1 MYALAYIFCYNYNVM
16 YMDKYVEDFINYL
29 EYERNYSNN
38 TVIAYKNNIAKFI
51 DYINMDIK
59 NVDYDTVRKY
69 ISYLYEQKYQAKSI
83 SRMISSLRSFFKYL
97 KINHII
103 NNNPMTL
110 ISNPKVEKKLPKY
123 LTINEVESILN
134 APNMNDKVG
143 IRDAFILELLYVS
156 GIRVSELVNIKV
168 NDIELSENRIKIL
181 GKGSKE
187 RYVLYGSRCK
197 ELLNKYM
204 SVRNKFLKVPND
216 YLILSKTG
224 RKINTREVRNIINR
238 IKIKAGV
245 SISISPHTFRHT
257 FATHMLNE
265 GADIRAVQE
274 LLGHENLSTTTIY
287 THLTNEKLR
296 RTYLNTHPR
305 A

>member
-1 MYALAYIFCYNYNVM
+1 
-16 YMDKYVEDFINYL
+16 MDDFINYL

-38 TVIAYKNNIAKFI
+38 TIIAYKNDIIELI
-51 DYINMDIK
+51 DYLDTKRITNIK
-59 NVDYDTVRKY
+59 NVDYDTIRNY
-69 ISYLYEQKYQAKSI
+69 LSYLYNNKYKSKYI
-83 SRMISSLRSFFKYL
+83 YRMISSLRSFFKYL
-97 KINHII
+97 KINDII
-103 NNNPMTL
+103 TNNPMTL

-134 APNMNDKVG
+134 TPDMSDPVG

-156 GIRVSELVNIKV
+156 GIRVSELVNIKISDV
-168 NDIELSENRIKIL
+168 EETVKRIKIF

-204 SVRNKFLKVPND
+204 SIRNTFLKVPND

-224 RKINTREVRNIINR
+224 KKLNTREVRNIINR
-238 IKIKAGV
+238 IKVKAGV
-245 SISISPHTFRHT
+245 SINISPHTFRHT

-296 RTYLNTHPR
+296 KTYLSTHPR

>member
-1 MYALAYIFCYNYNVM
+1 MN
-16 YMDKYVEDFINYL
+16 KYVDDFINYL

-38 TVIAYKNNIAKFI
+38 TIIAYRNNILQLI
-51 DYINMDIK
+51 DYLDNNKINDIRK
-59 NVDYDTVRKY
+59 VDYDTIRTYLSYIHSKY
-69 ISYLYEQKYQAKSI
+69 EAKSI
-83 SRMISSLRSFFKYL
+83 SRMISSMRSFFKYL
-97 KINHII
+97 KVNNVIL
-103 NNNPMTL
+103 NNPMLL

-123 LTINEVESILN
+123 LTINEVEKMLN
-134 APNMNDKVG
+134 APDMSDTLG

-156 GIRVSELVNIKV
+156 GIRVSELVNIK
-168 NDIELSENRIKIL
+168 LSDVETSEKKIKIL

-197 ELLNKYM
+197 DLLNKYM
-204 SVRNKFLKVPND
+204 SVRNNFLKYPNE

-224 RKINTREVRNIINR
+224 RKLNIREVRNIINK
-238 IKIKAGV
+238 IKTKAGV
-245 SISISPHTFRHT
+245 DISISPHTFRHT

-265 GADIRAVQE
+265 GADLRAVQE

>member
-1 MYALAYIFCYNYNVM
+1 MN
-16 YMDKYVEDFINYL
+16 KYVDDFINYL

-38 TVIAYKNNIAKFI
+38 TIIAYKNNILQLI
-51 DYINMDIK
+51 DYLDNNKIKDIRK
-59 NVDYDTVRKY
+59 VDYDTIRTYLSYIHSKY
-69 ISYLYEQKYQAKSI
+69 EAKSI
-83 SRMISSLRSFFKYL
+83 SRMISSSMRSFFKYL
-97 KINHII
+97 KVNNVIL
-103 NNNPMTL
+103 NNPMLL

-123 LTINEVESILN
+123 LTINEVEKMLN
-134 APNMNDKVG
+134 APDMSDKVG
-143 IRDAFILELLYVS
+143 VRDAFILELLYVS
-156 GIRVSELVNIKV
+156 GIRVSELVNIKISDV
-168 NDIELSENRIKIL
+168 ETSEMKIKIL

-197 ELLNKYM
+197 YLLNKYM
-204 SVRNKFLKVPND
+204 SVRNNFLKYPNE

-224 RKINTREVRNIINR
+224 RKLNTREVRNIINR
-238 IKIKAGV
+238 IKTKAGV
-245 SISISPHTFRHT
+245 DISISPHTFRHT

-265 GADIRAVQE
+265 GADLRAVQE

>member
-1 MYALAYIFCYNYNVM
+1 MNKYI
-16 YMDKYVEDFINYL
+16 DDFINYL

-38 TVIAYKNNIAKFI
+38 TIIAYKNDIIEFI
-51 DYINMDIK
+51 DYLDTKRITNISD
-59 NVDYDTVRKY
+59 VDYDTIRTY
-69 ISYLYEQKYQAKSI
+69 LSYLYDNKYKAKSI

-97 KINHII
+97 KINNII
-103 NNNPMTL
+103 TNNPMTL

-123 LTINEVESILN
+123 LTINEVESILS
-134 APNMNDKVG
+134 APDMNDPVG

-156 GIRVSELVNIKV
+156 GIRVSELVNIKIS
-168 NDIELSENRIKIL
+168 DIEETDKRIKIF

-197 ELLNKYM
+197 ELLNKYL
-204 SVRNKFLKVPND
+204 SIRNIFLKYPND
-216 YLILSKTG
+216 YLILSKRG
-224 RKINTREVRNIINR
+224 KKLNTREVRNIINR
-238 IKIKAGV
+238 IKVKAGV

>member
-1 MYALAYIFCYNYNVM
+1 
-16 YMDKYVEDFINYL
+16 MDKYVEDFINYL

>member
-1 MYALAYIFCYNYNVM
+1 MNKEL
-16 YMDKYVEDFINYL
+16 DDFINYL

-38 TVIAYKNNIAKFI
+38 TIIAYKNNILQL
-51 DYINMDIK
+51 INYLDSININDIK
-59 NVDYDTVRKY
+59 SVKY
-69 ISYLYEQKYQAKSI
+69 ETIRGYLSYLHENKYKSKSI
-83 SRMISSLRSFFKYL
+83 SRMISSMRSFFKYL
-97 KINHII
+97 KVENII
-103 NNNPMTL
+103 TNNPMTL
-110 ISNPKVEKKLPKY
+110 ISNPKLEKKLPKY
-123 LTINEVESILN
+123 LTINEVESILS
-134 APNMNDKVG
+134 APDMNDAVG
-143 IRDAFILELLYVS
+143 VRDAFILELLYVS
-156 GIRVSELVNIKV
+156 GIRVSELVNIKL
-168 NDIELSENRIKIL
+168 NDIEESQRRIKIL
-181 GKGSKE
+181 GKGNKE
-187 RYVLYGSRCK
+187 RYVLYGSRCS
-197 ELLNKYM
+197 ELLKKYI
-204 SVRNKFLKVPND
+204 SVRSNFLKYPND

-224 RKINTREVRNIINR
+224 RKINTREIRNIINR
-238 IKIKAGV
+238 IKTKAGI

>member
-1 MYALAYIFCYNYNVM
+1 MNKEL
-16 YMDKYVEDFINYL
+16 DDFINYL

-38 TVIAYKNNIAKFI
+38 TIIAYKNNILQL
-51 DYINMDIK
+51 INYLESININDIK
-59 NVDYDTVRKY
+59 SVKY
-69 ISYLYEQKYQAKSI
+69 ETIRGYLSYLHENKYKSKSI
-83 SRMISSLRSFFKYL
+83 SRMISSMRSFFKYL
-97 KINHII
+97 KGKDII
-103 NNNPMTL
+103 INNPMTL
-110 ISNPKVEKKLPKY
+110 ISNPKLEKKLPKY
-123 LTINEVESILN
+123 LTINEVEKILN
-134 APNMNDKVG
+134 VPDMNDKIG

-156 GIRVSELVNIKV
+156 GIRVSELVNIKL
-168 NDIELSENRIKIL
+168 NDIEESQRRIKIL
-181 GKGSKE
+181 GKGNKE
-187 RYVLYGSRCK
+187 RYVLYGSRCS
-197 ELLNKYM
+197 ELLKKYI
-204 SVRNKFLKVPND
+204 SVRSDFLKYPND

-224 RKINTREVRNIINR
+224 RKINTREIRNIINR
-238 IKIKAGV
+238 IKTKAGI

-265 GADIRAVQE
+265 GADLRAVQE

>member
-1 MYALAYIFCYNYNVM
+1 MNKEL
-16 YMDKYVEDFINYL
+16 DDFINYL

-38 TVIAYKNNIAKFI
+38 TIIAYKNNILQL
-51 DYINMDIK
+51 INYLESININDIK
-59 NVDYDTVRKY
+59 SVKY
-69 ISYLYEQKYQAKSI
+69 ETIRGYLSYLHENKYKSKSI
-83 SRMISSLRSFFKYL
+83 SRMISSMRSFFKYL
-97 KINHII
+97 KVENII
-103 NNNPMTL
+103 TNNPMTL

-123 LTINEVESILN
+123 LTINEIETILN
-134 APNMNDKVG
+134 VPDMNDKIG

-156 GIRVSELVNIKV
+156 GIRVSELVNIKL
-168 NDIELSENRIKIL
+168 NDIEESQRRIKIL
-181 GKGSKE
+181 AKGNKE
-187 RYVLYGSRCK
+187 RYVLYGSRCS
-197 ELLNKYM
+197 ELLKKYI
-204 SVRNKFLKVPND
+204 SVRSDFLKYPND

-238 IKIKAGV
+238 IKTKAGV

>member
-1 MYALAYIFCYNYNVM
+1 MNKLL
-16 YMDKYVEDFINYL
+16 DDFINYL
-29 EYERNYSNN
+29 EYERNYSIN
-38 TVIAYKNNIAKFI
+38 TIIAYRTNIEKFSNYIGDINIKDI
-51 DYINMDIK
+51 DYDSI
-59 NVDYDTVRKY
+59 RGY
-69 ISYLYEQKYQAKSI
+69 ISYLYDNKYKAKSI

-97 KINHII
+97 KVNNII
-103 NNNPMTL
+103 TNNPMTL

-123 LTINEVESILN
+123 LTINEVESILS
-134 APNMNDKVG
+134 APDMNDPVG

-156 GIRVSELVNIKV
+156 GIRVSELVNIKIS
-168 NDIELSENRIKIL
+168 DIEETDKRIKIF

-197 ELLNKYM
+197 ELLNKYL
-204 SVRNKFLKVPND
+204 SIRNTFLKYPND
-216 YLILSKTG
+216 YLILSITG
-224 RKINTREVRNIINR
+224 RKLNTREVRNIINR
-238 IKIKAGV
+238 IKVKAGV

>member
-1 MYALAYIFCYNYNVM
+1 MNKEL
-16 YMDKYVEDFINYL
+16 DDFINYL

-38 TVIAYKNNIAKFI
+38 TIIAYKNNILQL
-51 DYINMDIK
+51 INYLESININDIRC
-59 NVDYDTVRKY
+59 VKY
-69 ISYLYEQKYQAKSI
+69 ETIRGYLSYLHENKYKSKSI
-83 SRMISSLRSFFKYL
+83 SRMISSMRSFFKYL
-97 KINHII
+97 KGENTIT
-103 NNNPMTL
+103 NNPMTL
-110 ISNPKVEKKLPKY
+110 ISNPKLEKKLPKY
-123 LTINEVESILN
+123 LTINEVEKILN
-134 APNMNDKVG
+134 VPDMNDKIG

-156 GIRVSELVNIKV
+156 GIRVSELVNIKL
-168 NDIELSENRIKIL
+168 NDIEESQRRIKIL
-181 GKGSKE
+181 GKGNKE
-187 RYVLYGSRCK
+187 RYVLYGSRCS
-197 ELLNKYM
+197 ELLKKYI
-204 SVRNKFLKVPND
+204 SVRSNFLKYPND

-224 RKINTREVRNIINR
+224 RKINTREIRNIINR
-238 IKIKAGV
+238 IKTKAGI

>member
-1 MYALAYIFCYNYNVM
+1 MNKEL
-16 YMDKYVEDFINYL
+16 DDFINYL

-38 TVIAYKNNIAKFI
+38 TIIAYKNNILQL
-51 DYINMDIK
+51 INYLESININDIK
-59 NVDYDTVRKY
+59 SVKY
-69 ISYLYEQKYQAKSI
+69 ETIRGYLSYLHENKYKSKSI
-83 SRMISSLRSFFKYL
+83 SRMISSMRSFFKYL
-97 KINHII
+97 KVENII
-103 NNNPMTL
+103 TNNPMTL

-123 LTINEVESILN
+123 LTINEVESILS
-134 APNMNDKVG
+134 APDMNDAVG
-143 IRDAFILELLYVS
+143 VRDAFILELLYVS
-156 GIRVSELVNIKV
+156 GIRVSELVNIKL
-168 NDIELSENRIKIL
+168 NDIEESQRRIKIL
-181 GKGSKE
+181 GKGNKE
-187 RYVLYGSRCK
+187 RYVLYGSRCS
-197 ELLNKYM
+197 ELLKKYI
-204 SVRNKFLKVPND
+204 SVRSNFLKYPND

-224 RKINTREVRNIINR
+224 RKINTREIRNIINR
-238 IKIKAGV
+238 IKVKAGV

-265 GADIRAVQE
+265 GADLRAVQE

>member
-1 MYALAYIFCYNYNVM
+1 MNDSLN
-16 YMDKYVEDFINYL
+16 DFLNYL

-38 TVIAYKNNIAKFI
+38 TVIAYKANIEKLIEYLDSNNIKSF
-51 DYINMDIK
+51 K
-59 NVDYDTVRKY
+59 EVKY
-69 ISYLYEQKYQAKSI
+69 ETIRNYLSFLYNEKYKAKSI
-83 SRMISSLRSFFKYL
+83 ARIISSMRSFFKYL
-97 KINHII
+97 KSINII
-103 NNNPMTL
+103 DDNPMTL

-123 LTINEVESILN
+123 LTINDVEKILN
-134 APNMNDKVG
+134 APDMNDPVG
-143 IRDAFILELLYVS
+143 IRDAFILELLYVT
-156 GIRVSELVNIKV
+156 GIRVSEMVNIKI
-168 NDIELSENRIKIL
+168 NDIEPSLNRIKIM

-197 ELLNKYM
+197 ELMNKYIN
-204 SVRNKFLKVPND
+204 VRNTFIKSSID

-224 RKINTREVRNIINR
+224 RKINPREVRNIID
-238 IKIKAGV
+238 KIKTKAG
-245 SISISPHTFRHT
+245 IDMKISPHTFRHT

-265 GADIRAVQE
+265 GADLRAVQE

>member
-1 MYALAYIFCYNYNVM
+1 MNKEL
-16 YMDKYVEDFINYL
+16 DDFINYL

-38 TVIAYKNNIAKFI
+38 TIIAYKNNILQLI
-51 DYINMDIK
+51 DYLDSININDIK
-59 NVDYDTVRKY
+59 SVKY
-69 ISYLYEQKYQAKSI
+69 ETIRGYLSYLHENKYKSKSI
-83 SRMISSLRSFFKYL
+83 SRMISSMRSFFKYL
-97 KINHII
+97 KVENII
-103 NNNPMTL
+103 TNNPMTL
-110 ISNPKVEKKLPKY
+110 ISNPKLGKKLPKY
-123 LTINEVESILN
+123 LTINEVETILN
-134 APNMNDKVG
+134 VPDMNDKVG

-156 GIRVSELVNIKV
+156 GIRVSELVNIKL
-168 NDIELSENRIKIL
+168 NDIEESQRRIKIL
-181 GKGSKE
+181 GKGNKE
-187 RYVLYGSRCK
+187 RYVLYGSRCS
-197 ELLNKYM
+197 ELLKKYI
-204 SVRNKFLKVPND
+204 SVRSNFLKYPND

-224 RKINTREVRNIINR
+224 RKINTREIRNIINR
-238 IKIKAGV
+238 IKTKAGI

-265 GADIRAVQE
+265 GADLRAVQE

>member
-1 MYALAYIFCYNYNVM
+1 MNKEL
-16 YMDKYVEDFINYL
+16 DDFINYL
-29 EYERNYSNN
+29 EYERNYSDN
-38 TVIAYKNNIAKFI
+38 TIIAYKNNILQL
-51 DYINMDIK
+51 INYLESININDIK
-59 NVDYDTVRKY
+59 SVKY
-69 ISYLYEQKYQAKSI
+69 ETIRGYLSYLHENKYKSKSI
-83 SRMISSLRSFFKYL
+83 SRMISSMRSFFKYL
-97 KINHII
+97 KVENII
-103 NNNPMTL
+103 TNNPMTL
-110 ISNPKVEKKLPKY
+110 ISNPKLEKKLPKY
-123 LTINEVESILN
+123 LTINEVEKILN
-134 APNMNDKVG
+134 VPDMNDKIG

-156 GIRVSELVNIKV
+156 GIRVSELVNIKL
-168 NDIELSENRIKIL
+168 NDIEESQRRIKIL
-181 GKGSKE
+181 GKGNKE
-187 RYVLYGSRCK
+187 RYVLYGSRCS
-197 ELLNKYM
+197 ELLKKYI
-204 SVRNKFLKVPND
+204 SVRSDFLKYPND

-224 RKINTREVRNIINR
+224 RKINTREIRNIINR
-238 IKIKAGV
+238 IKVKAGV

>member
-1 MYALAYIFCYNYNVM
+1 MNKEL
-16 YMDKYVEDFINYL
+16 DDFINYL

-38 TVIAYKNNIAKFI
+38 TIIAYKNNILQL
-51 DYINMDIK
+51 INYLDSININDIK
-59 NVDYDTVRKY
+59 SVKY
-69 ISYLYEQKYQAKSI
+69 ETIRGYLSYLHENKYKSKSI
-83 SRMISSLRSFFKYL
+83 SRMISSMRSFFKYL
-97 KINHII
+97 KVENVIS
-103 NNNPMTL
+103 NNPMTL
-110 ISNPKVEKKLPKY
+110 ISNPKLEKKLPKY
-123 LTINEVESILN
+123 LTINEVEKILN
-134 APNMNDKVG
+134 VPDMNDKIG

-156 GIRVSELVNIKV
+156 GIRVSELVNIKL
-168 NDIELSENRIKIL
+168 NDIEESQRRIKIL
-181 GKGSKE
+181 GKGNKE
-187 RYVLYGSRCK
+187 RYVLYGSRCS
-197 ELLNKYM
+197 ELLKKYI
-204 SVRNKFLKVPND
+204 SVRSDFLKYPND

-224 RKINTREVRNIINR
+224 RKINTREIRNIINR
-238 IKIKAGV
+238 IKTKAGI

>member
-1 MYALAYIFCYNYNVM
+1 MNKQI
-16 YMDKYVEDFINYL
+16 DEFINYL

-38 TVIAYKNNIAKFI
+38 TIIAYRNNVMQLIDYLNNNNI
-51 DYINMDIK
+51 NDIK
-59 NVDYDTVRKY
+59 KVDYDTIRTY
-69 ISYLYEQKYQAKSI
+69 LSYLHSNKYEAKSI

-97 KINHII
+97 KANNII
-103 NNNPMTL
+103 SNNPMLL

-123 LTINEVESILN
+123 LTINEIEKLLN
-134 APNMNDKVG
+134 TPDMSDSVG

-156 GIRVSELVNIKV
+156 GIRVSELVNIKI
-168 NDIELSENRIKIL
+168 NDITPTEKKIKIL

-187 RYVLYGSRCK
+187 RYVLYGSRCRD
-197 ELLNKYM
+197 LLNKYM
-204 SVRNKFLKVPND
+204 GVRNKFLKYPNE

-224 RKINTREVRNIINR
+224 RKLNTREVRNIINR
-238 IKIKAGV
+238 IKTKAGV
-245 SISISPHTFRHT
+245 DISISPHTFRHT

-265 GADIRAVQE
+265 GADLRAVQE

-296 RTYLNTHPR
+296 RTYLDTHPR

>member
-1 MYALAYIFCYNYNVM
+1 MNKEL
-16 YMDKYVEDFINYL
+16 DDFINYL
-29 EYERNYSNN
+29 EYERNYSDN
-38 TVIAYKNNIAKFI
+38 TIIAYKNNILQL
-51 DYINMDIK
+51 INYLESININDIK
-59 NVDYDTVRKY
+59 SVKY
-69 ISYLYEQKYQAKSI
+69 ETIRGYLSYLHENKYKSKSI
-83 SRMISSLRSFFKYL
+83 SRMISSMRSFFKYL
-97 KINHII
+97 KVENII
-103 NNNPMTL
+103 TNNPMTL
-110 ISNPKVEKKLPKY
+110 ISNPKLEKKLPKY
-123 LTINEVESILN
+123 LTINEVESILS
-134 APNMNDKVG
+134 APDMNDKIG

-156 GIRVSELVNIKV
+156 GIRVSELVNIKL
-168 NDIELSENRIKIL
+168 NDIEESQRRIKIL
-181 GKGSKE
+181 GKGNKE
-187 RYVLYGSRCK
+187 RYVLYGSRCS
-197 ELLNKYM
+197 ELLKKYI
-204 SVRNKFLKVPND
+204 SVRSDFLKYPND

-224 RKINTREVRNIINR
+224 RKINTREIRNIINR
-238 IKIKAGV
+238 IKVKAGV